1 MSPTALRRAVAD
13 VLADHPGWAKGQR
26 EGDGPAVLAE
36 EAVDLLVSFGLARRD
51 EDGTVVGLP
60 AVARYRVGEPV
71 TSPPSPSLFEE
82 YA

>member
-1 MSPTALRRAVAD
+1 VN
-13 VLADHPGWAKGQR
+13 
-26 EGDGPAVLAE
+26 
-36 EAVDLLVSFGLARRD
+36 LLVWFGLVRRD

-60 AVARYRVGEPV
+60 AVARYRVGEPL